1 MRRRSLAMRY
11 ALFPTSSI
19 GWWSDECASPRRVE
33 AERDARRRGTIF
45 GSRSSMSALRAL
57 VAGYIAE
64 VFTQSRFER
73 RALLRG
79 VYFTSGTQEGTPIDR
94 LMSSAGRAL
103 GLSSDVVAS
112 APEAGES
119 LLRCESISGCYCL
132 ASQAWPCESSA
143 GNQEAAA
150 LAYCL
155 HCDRAAGELSS
166 SRACS

>member
-1 MRRRSLAMRY
+1 
-11 ALFPTSSI
+11 
-19 GWWSDECASPRRVE
+19 
-33 AERDARRRGTIF
+33 
-45 GSRSSMSALRAL
+45 

-112 APEAGES
+112 APGGRGKAYFV
-119 LLRCESISGCYCL
+119 RIFSGVI
-132 ASQAWPCESSA
+132 AWRVRHA
-143 GNQEAAA
+143 W
-150 LAYCL
+150 
-155 HCDRAAGELSS
+155 
-166 SRACS
+166 